1 MAHQKPGFIAVEGP
15 IGVGK
20 TTLAR
25 RLAETFRYQ
34 MLLEDAEENPFLER
48 FYRNP
53 RENALPAQLSFLL
66 QRCRQLQ
73 RLQNQVEDTTQGE
86 LFGIAHVAD
95 YLLEKDRIFAEL
107 NLCPEE
113 LDLYEQVYA
122 QLSLNAPAPDLVI
135 YLQAPAEVL
144 LRRISR
150 RGTPSERHITR
161 DYLEQLSDSYASF
174 FHYYDRA
181 PLLIVNATEINL
193 ASGDGDYLALV
204 ELIESAPT
212 GRNYFNPLAR
222 SATAQL

>member
-1 MAHQKPGFIAVEGP
+1 MGNHRPGFIAVEGP

-25 RLAETFRYQ
+25 RLAQTFRYQ
-34 MLLEDAEENPFLER
+34 LLLEEAEENPFLER
-48 FYRNP
+48 FYQNP

-73 RLQNQVEDTTQGE
+73 RLQNQLEDTGQGE
-86 LFGIAHVAD
+86 LFGISHVSD

-107 NLCPEE
+107 NLAPEE

-122 QLSLNAPAPDLVI
+122 NLSLNAPAPDLVV
-135 YLQAPAEVL
+135 YLQAPADVL
-144 LRRISR
+144 LKRISR

-161 DYLEQLSDSYASF
+161 DYLEQLADSYAGF
-174 FHYYDRA
+174 FHYYEQA

-193 ASGDGDYLALV
+193 ASGEGDYQALV
-204 ELIESAPT
+204 ELIESAPA